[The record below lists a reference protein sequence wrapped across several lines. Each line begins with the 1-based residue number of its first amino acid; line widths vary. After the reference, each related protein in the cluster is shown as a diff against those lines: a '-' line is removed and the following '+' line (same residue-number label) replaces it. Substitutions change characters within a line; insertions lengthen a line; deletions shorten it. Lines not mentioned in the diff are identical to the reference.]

1 MEHNPNDL
9 HLLLHILGLKFK
21 LCCQVLLPSQDVL
34 CSGILGH
41 QLYSFCVLTLESAFL
56 CSCFQQS
63 VKPFSFNSFPVYGL
77 GFCPED
83 TCLFFSPMQHLGFP
97 PLTLISIQI
106 LADFQAQAQILLC
119 TKLSCVK
126 CILYL

>member
-21 LCCQVLLPSQDVL
+21 LCCQVLLPPQDVL

-83 TCLFFSPMQHLGFP
+83 TCLFFPYAAFGVSSINTDIYPDFSRFSSTSPN
-97 PLTLISIQI
+97 PLMH
-106 LADFQAQAQILLC
+106 
-119 TKLSCVK
+119 
-126 CILYL
+126 